1 MPRLLIIWIIS
12 IGTKTEEKTH
22 KEPKTR
28 LMGGNAHKW
37 FSCFDVNIQKIV
49 KSIFNITS
57 QSNWYK
63 NGSVH
68 IYLAYLYKECWK
80 IASTMIGDEWL
91 LKYLWLKMLLKLKQK
106 MKKCSHLTGSWRPI
120 ETKMN
125 PAIWH
130 ALTMSVNFKQ
140 IQWIIAPSE
149 RGYNKINILVSV
161 GTILSHFE
169 ILWHKLKN

>member
-1 MPRLLIIWIIS
+1 MLTSDSPALMWIY
-12 IGTKTEEKTH
+12 KK
-22 KEPKTR
+22 K
-28 LMGGNAHKW
+28 
-37 FSCFDVNIQKIV
+37 V
-49 KSIFNITS
+49 KSTFNITS

-80 IASTMIGDEWL
+80 IASTMISDEWL

-106 MKKCSHLTGSWRPI
+106 MKKYSPLTGSWRPI
-120 ETKMN
+120 GTKMN

-149 RGYNKINILVSV
+149 RGYNKINILVNV

>member
-1 MPRLLIIWIIS
+1 MLTSDSPALMWIY
-12 IGTKTEEKTH
+12 KK
-22 KEPKTR
+22 K
-28 LMGGNAHKW
+28 
-37 FSCFDVNIQKIV
+37 V
-49 KSIFNITS
+49 KSTFNITS
-57 QSNWYK
+57 QTNWYK

-80 IASTMIGDEWL
+80 IASTLISDEWL

-106 MKKCSHLTGSWRPI
+106 MKKYSPLTGSWRPI
-120 ETKMN
+120 GTKMN